1 MPAFYNRPRSLE
13 DIIDFVVGK
22 ILSVLGF
29 EQDLYPAWG
38 GEVREDLESPL

>member
-1 MPAFYNRPRSLE
+1 MPAFYNLPESLQ

-22 ILSVLGF
+22 ILSVLGI

-38 GEVREDLESPL
+38 GGDS